1 MPLISSHFSSALP
14 QQEYRYGPWR
24 LRLFG
29 QAFGDQH
36 RPHQALSAER
46 LFNRLGLGSKNR
58 PPLTDLLLNIR
69 RALATLDGA
78 FIAVLEHLSQPSA
91 WVFQDP
97 LGNWRA
103 HWVCL
108 DGKLCLAERPAGLLP
123 LLAQK
128 GPIRLKSQRLAEHF
142 AAVAPAADGGFF
154 EALQVLLPGHVL
166 SVTAHGENAALSVS
180 THPGYRL
187 PEESLWAAF
196 ESKAV
201 TACENEEN
209 ALWIRRLRTCLGDAL
224 NRYTGQ
230 PIALS
235 LSGGLDSGLLAG
247 LLTAHH
253 KGTNGSPHPG
263 TRSATIPPV
272 EAITYQFRDFPQ
284 ADESQWTTHY
294 ATGPMA
300 LNAFDASGLL
310 PLDDPWPVLPDAP
323 TSTPWRHIKN
333 ALYQHSVARG
343 TTHLLTGVY
352 ADHLHTGWIYHGMDR
367 WRQSPRH
374 AIREAWRSSAG
385 LKQKLAPFASG
396 KWRKPVSKR
405 ASWLRHEW
413 QRRLNQTLPW
423 PPWHSNHPHP
433 QQALLAAG
441 LYAADSVWLED
452 IFAREAGVSLG
463 HPYRHRRVMETLMQA
478 PAWVLG
484 NRGDPKKLMRQATAG
499 LVPEAIIKR
508 REGRTLVP
516 VFVAGVLAKHQ
527 QKVRDLLNRQDASW
541 QAFVRPER
549 IQAVLNSAP
558 GAQRESDYVALW
570 QCISY
575 ELWREALKSRY
586 GTITF

>member
-1 MPLISSHFSSALP
+1 M
-14 QQEYRYGPWR
+14 
-24 LRLFG
+24 
-29 QAFGDQH
+29 D
-36 RPHQALSAER
+36 
-46 LFNRLGLGSKNR
+46 KKR
-58 PPLTDLLLNIR
+58 PPVAELLPNIR
-69 RALATLDGA
+69 NVIAMLDGA

-108 DGKLCLAERPAGLLP
+108 DGILCLAERPAGLLP

-166 SVTAHGENAALSVS
+166 SVTAHSENAALSVS
-180 THPGYRL
+180 THPVYRL
-187 PEESLWAAF
+187 PEGALWAAL
-196 ESKAV
+196 EPKV
-201 TACENEEN
+201 HPACENEEN
-209 ALWIRRLRTCLGDAL
+209 TLWIRRLRTCLSDAL
-224 NRYTGQ
+224 DRYTEQ
-230 PIALS
+230 AQQKPVALS

-253 KGTNGSPHPG
+253 KGTNDSPPSG
-263 TRSATIPPV
+263 TRTATIPSV
-272 EAITYQFRDFPQ
+272 EAISYQFRDFPQ
-284 ADESQWTTHY
+284 ADESQWTAHY

-333 ALYQHSVARG
+333 ALYQHSVALG
-343 TTHLLTGVY
+343 ATCLLTGVY
-352 ADHLHTGWIYHGMDR
+352 ADHLHAGWIYHGMDR

-374 AIREAWRSSAG
+374 AIREIWRNGAG
-385 LKQKLAPFASG
+385 LKQKLAPFAPG
-396 KWRKPVSKR
+396 KWRKLVRKR
-405 ASWLRHEW
+405 VSWLRHEW
-413 QRRLNQTLPW
+413 QKGLNQTVPW
-423 PPWHSNHPHP
+423 PPWHSTHPHP

-463 HPYRHRRVMETLMQA
+463 HPYRHRHVVETLMQA

-484 NRGDPKKLMRQATAG
+484 NRQDPKKLMRQTAAG

-516 VFVAGVLAKHQ
+516 VFVAGVLVKHR

-549 IQAVLNSAP
+549 IQAVLDSAHEP
-558 GAQRESDYVALW
+558 RPESDYVALW

-575 ELWREALKSRY
+575 ELWREELKSRY
-586 GTITF
+586 GAIINPAS